1 MKKAHLL
8 LVEDNEGDIL
18 LIKEAL
24 ESRRYV
30 NELTILKNG
39 SEALDFLMK
48 KGMYSTAER
57 PSLILLD
64 INLPRLSGH
73 ELLAKIKSNKE
84 LKRIPVVIL
93 TTSSSDRD
101 IQESYQNQANCYVQ
115 KPVDAN
121 EFEKV
126 ILEIEKFWF
135 SVASLPLT

>member
-30 NELTILKNG
+30 NEITILKNG

-48 KGMYSTAER
+48 KGMYSKAER

-73 ELLAKIKSNKE
+73 ELLAKIKSSKE

-93 TTSSSDRD
+93 TTSSSNRD
-101 IQESYQNQANCYVQ
+101 IQESYQNQANCYIQ

-121 EFEKV
+121 DFEKV

-135 SVASLPLT
+135 SVASIPLT